1 MTYSGEE
8 GLVVRVWSNMA
19 ATTNLEAVVEALRI
33 LITPREPGSSIH
45 NPDQRAALLHTLQ
58 FNVSALEEELNQV
71 SKWEALV
78 VLRERVS
85 KDVQWWKDGLQSQ
98 ADPSWKFTSEV
109 LLLLLCLKDCMI
121 ELAKSFQPSKPNLRT
136 PEAAPPL
143 SPDTLS
149 IAQQKTVQ
157 SALQFVVSMGIC
169 PYLLPGIGLPLQ
181 YRSEFGVLVCS
192 VVLCDLPLVRARRL
206 YITCM
211 SLLEVS
217 RHSSLGSLFFTQ
229 HLGDLMAGLCQLGY
243 CPTKVK
249 ADQGTNES
257 LRTMTEGER
266 DQCQEALRG
275 LLDRLYQP
283 LVIRELLILQGGP
296 RQGPRPSGAAASL
309 QRAPAP
315 SWLRHLCGQ
324 LLSERLMRPN
334 GVQAVVRGILEDA
347 GAGVTGGRE
356 AEAAASNWKKCDAI
370 ARVLAS
376 CPQQSISMEM
386 YYRKVCPQILDL
398 LHIQNSLTA
407 RQFQRVATETFLKM
421 GRDQPQLSETYLIL
435 PMLKPLLHCTTAEAE
450 KCPIP
455 GETLI
460 SEPVLSQCVEDIVKV
475 FVVGNDPTDAI
486 LNYSRQI
493 ILAIFSL
500 YCFARQNAS
509 NIRSPCQDILL
520 WFLEKSDRESAVS
533 ALSELSGMDSSLPSL
548 PQYSL
553 IKPGSEGGAM
563 IIVREDQSDDDDDV
577 LYERVTGEQW
587 RLQCLVDLLSINPH
601 TGLAADF
608 FLYCLKRLTPITA
621 GEKEPDLSSSPEDSL
636 LDLERKLTLRYQY
649 QEKLLQLLQVLSVL
663 CERVSN
669 SIFTDVKQI
678 VEFVLMT
685 LERAC
690 TGLATSE
697 GGIVA
702 SQTLSMAM
710 GLIAAM
716 LGVVELTS
724 TDFGHLKTLIPVLE
738 KVMQSH
744 PEPVIQELASD
755 LRITIATHSAVPLTN
770 RTPNDRATEKRDTKQ
785 QRSDQDSD
793 LQNIQEMLS
802 SAKDADVP
810 TRAAALRSLTRL
822 LEQRHPQVI
831 DRKEQVMQ
839 LFVENLEQG
848 DPFVYLSA
856 IQGIAVLSRDIP
868 EHILPILLAQYESA
882 VSSKGKAAA
891 PETRMKVGEAL
902 MRCTRTLGDMVLR
915 HKDVLIH
922 CFLRGCRDPDSSI
935 RASSLSNLGELC
947 KQLQFS
953 LGPVL
958 HEVTSCLSAVVHTDP
973 EAQVRRAAIHVI
985 VLLLRGLNKM
995 ATEVLRDVLLDLYR
1009 LLKFV
1014 VQCEKDSVSVLHA
1027 QLGLEELDSIMRTFL
1042 FPTQKLEKKI
1052 VVLPSDI

>member
-1 MTYSGEE
+1 
-8 GLVVRVWSNMA
+8 
-19 ATTNLEAVVEALRI
+19 
-33 LITPREPGSSIH
+33 
-45 NPDQRAALLHTLQ
+45 
-58 FNVSALEEELNQV
+58 
-71 SKWEALV
+71 
-78 VLRERVS
+78 
-85 KDVQWWKDGLQSQ
+85 
-98 ADPSWKFTSEV
+98 
-109 LLLLLCLKDCMI
+109 MI

-450 KCPIP
+450 KRPIP

-608 FLYCLKRLTPITA
+608 FLYCLKRLTPIAA

-636 LDLERKLTLRYQY
+636 LDLERKLTLRYQS

-755 LRITIATHSAVPLTN
+755 LRITIATHC
-770 RTPNDRATEKRDTKQ
+770 
-785 QRSDQDSD
+785 
-793 LQNIQEMLS
+793 
-802 SAKDADVP
+802 
-810 TRAAALRSLTRL
+810 
-822 LEQRHPQVI
+822 
-831 DRKEQVMQ
+831 
-839 LFVENLEQG
+839 
-848 DPFVYLSA
+848 
-856 IQGIAVLSRDIP
+856 IAVLSRDIP

-922 CFLRGCRDPDSSI
+922 SFLRGCRDPDSSI